1 MRAGHSAIAPKGAR
15 ACAETAASLAPVVS
29 GAPTPTG
36 PKWRHYIA
44 IGALILAAIFVLQ
57 NSQKVEVKFFFS
69 QTDTPL
75 IFALLL
81 AVGLGF
87 VIGLALPRFTGRD
100 RRHDD

>member
-1 MRAGHSAIAPKGAR
+1 MAQQDPD
-15 ACAETAASLAPVVS
+15 ACRVWQL
-29 GAPTPTG
+29 
-36 PKWRHYIA
+36 
-44 IGALILAAIFVLQ
+44 L
-57 NSQKVEVKFFFS
+57 VKFFFS

-100 RRHDD
+100 RRHED